1 MESDPIG
8 LAGGVN
14 TYAYVENAA
23 LNSSDPKGLWSAAA
37 HHYIYQS
44 AFPGIDAG
52 YLADI
57 NSGSDW
63 VVYLDQFNFGSYMH
77 AMRAPNQSAAD
88 AQAKSCE
95 FIQENMDY
103 FNKFKDSTHFKHL
116 AYRALG
122 RALHT
127 ITDSTSPAHEGWQEW
142 DLYSSDWEWHG
153 DAAASLESIKQL
165 TADRLL
171 KSVNLIRQA
180 LNGNACG
187 CTAGK

>member
-1 MESDPIG
+1 
-8 LAGGVN
+8 
-14 TYAYVENAA
+14 
-23 LNSSDPKGLWSAAA
+23 
-37 HHYIYQS
+37 
-44 AFPGIDAG
+44 
-52 YLADI
+52 
-57 NSGSDW
+57 
-63 VVYLDQFNFGSYMH
+63 MH